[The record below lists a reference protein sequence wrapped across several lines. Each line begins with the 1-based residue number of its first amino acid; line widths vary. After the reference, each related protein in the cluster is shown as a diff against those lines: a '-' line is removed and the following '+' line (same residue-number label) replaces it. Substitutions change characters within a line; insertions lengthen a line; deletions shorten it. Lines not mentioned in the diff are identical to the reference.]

1 MGAMKIAGEQTE
13 YGIKHNTRVKRYPDG
28 STEVLCASRQIFR
41 VPGYESRDDVS
52 QKRDTSKEP
61 SPEDAADNLARA
73 QRRAR
78 TAIRD
83 MALCNP
89 MSYFVTLTFDAGKI
103 DRYDIK
109 AIMRRVNGW
118 LDNQVRRKG
127 LAYILIPELHKDG
140 AIHFHGF
147 FNDALG
153 VIDSGTMVP
162 PGGGKPKRPRS
173 EALRSAWVAAGGQV
187 VYNLPGWPYGF
198 STCMHLHGDYRAAV
212 GYVCKYIAK
221 EQTKVGGRWYYHGG
235 QLRLPEVT
243 YHDANVEDV
252 AAAPGAA
259 TFQTDTLGG
268 VTFAIWREE
277 GKTSVEQR

>member
-1 MGAMKIAGEQTE
+1 MRIIGEQTE
-13 YGIKHNTRVKRYPDG
+13 FGIKHNTRVKHYPDG
-28 STEVLCASRQIFR
+28 TAEVLCASRQIFR
-41 VPGYESRDDVS
+41 VPGYELRGDPGHQSQKQDTSSDVSRDN
-52 QKRDTSKEP
+52 
-61 SPEDAADNLARA
+61 AGDNLCRA

-78 TAIRD
+78 TMVRD
-83 MALCNP
+83 LALCNP
-89 MSYFVTLTFDAGKI
+89 MDYFVTLTFDAAKI

-109 AIMRRVNGW
+109 TIMAKVNGW

-140 AIHFHGF
+140 AVHFHGF
-147 FNDALG
+147 FNGALG
-153 VIDSGTMVP
+153 VIDSGTIVP
-162 PGGGKPKRPRS
+162 PNGGKPRHPRS
-173 EALRSAWVAAGGQV
+173 VAQRAEWLATGGQI
-187 VYNLPGWPYGF
+187 VYNLPWPYGF
-198 STCMHLHGDYRAAV
+198 STAMALHGDYRAAV

-221 EQTKVGGRWYYHGG
+221 EKTKVGGRWYYHGG

-277 GKTSVEQR
+277 GKKGVEQR

>member
-1 MGAMKIAGEQTE
+1 MKIPGEVTE
-13 YGIKHNTRVKRYPDG
+13 YGIKHNTRVKHYPDG
-28 STEVLCASRQIFR
+28 TAEVLCASRQIFR
-41 VPGYESRDDVS
+41 VPGYERSNDWGEVS
-52 QKRDTSKEP
+52 NKKDTSKAVT
-61 SPEDAADNLARA
+61 PEDEADNLARA

-78 TAIRD
+78 TAVRD

-89 MSYFVTLTFDAGKI
+89 MSYFVTLTFDPAVI

-118 LDNQVRRKG
+118 LDNAVRRKG

-140 AIHFHGF
+140 AVHFHGF

-173 EALRSAWVAAGGQV
+173 AAQRAAWAEAGGREV
-187 VYNLPGWPYGF
+187 FNLPSWPYGF
-198 STCMHLHGDYRAAV
+198 STAMKLHGDYRAAV

-221 EQTKVGGRWYYHGG
+221 EQRKIGGRWYYHGG
-235 QLRLPEVT
+235 RLELPEVT
-243 YHDANVEDV
+243 YHDANIEDI
-252 AAAPGAA
+252 AAADGAA
-259 TFQTDTLGG
+259 TFETDTLGG
-268 VTFAIWREE
+268 VTFAIWR
-277 GKTSVEQR
+277 G